1 MGTDRNL
8 KAINMMAVLKEQSH
22 GRNLVPVVQNVDKAI
37 YWKNLDNDADPM
49 DI

>member
-1 MGTDRNL
+1 
-8 KAINMMAVLKEQSH
+8 MMAVLKEQSH
-22 GRNLVPVVQNVDKAI
+22 GRNLVPVAQNVDKAI